1 MRISRPSGDTGQA
14 DPGVAAALDACAR
27 GTGSEHDALTAIA
40 SARLLVP
47 VVAVLTEASQAGAE
61 KETEKEAEKEA
72 EKETEMALPTLIG
85 NDGRTAVIAFTG
97 TETLRLWRKD
107 ARPVP
112 VPASS
117 VCAAALAE
125 AADAV
130 VIDVAGP
137 VQLVVEGARLRALA
151 RNQPPPPPHED
162 PDVLA
167 DVAAVTAQFTLAPG
181 EHGTDLMITLPD
193 RDAAQAR
200 RLAGEIA
207 ARLARRRLRPGFK
220 VRAFLSRT
228 IPAVS
233 PAPPHPGGGA
243 RPPGD
248 LRCWYRRAG
257 TGRAPIAAGR
267 RGGRPPGPVSW
278 RSSKVNDMF
287 RWLTAGESHGRALV
301 AVCDGVPAGV
311 RVSSDDVA
319 AALARRRAGYGR
331 GARMKF
337 EQDEVE
343 LTGGVRHG
351 VTLGGPVAIRVG
363 NTEWPKWE
371 TVMSPDPVPGQELD
385 GQARNAPLT
394 RPRPGHADLT
404 GMQKFGHSDARP
416 VLERAS
422 ARETAARVALG
433 EVARRL
439 LEQALGVRILSHV
452 VALGSVSVPPGSA
465 VPVPADLARIDDSPV
480 RCLDAAV
487 SAAMVAEV
495 DAARKDGDTLGGVVE
510 VLAYGLPPGLGSFTQ
525 WDRRL
530 DARLAAALVS
540 VHAIKGV
547 EFGDGFVTSG
557 RRGSGAHDEI
567 EMSPSG
573 VRRRT
578 NRAGGVEGGMS
589 TGEVLRVRA
598 AMKPISTVPRALDT
612 VDVTTGEPAKAI
624 NQRSDVTAVP
634 AAGVVAE
641 AMVALVLAE
650 AATDKFGADS
660 VEEIRRNAE
669 GYLKSLVI
677 S

>member
-1 MRISRPSGDTGQA
+1 
-14 DPGVAAALDACAR
+14 
-27 GTGSEHDALTAIA
+27 
-40 SARLLVP
+40 
-47 VVAVLTEASQAGAE
+47 
-61 KETEKEAEKEA
+61 
-72 EKETEMALPTLIG
+72 
-85 NDGRTAVIAFTG
+85 
-97 TETLRLWRKD
+97 
-107 ARPVP
+107 
-112 VPASS
+112 
-117 VCAAALAE
+117 
-125 AADAV
+125 
-130 VIDVAGP
+130 
-137 VQLVVEGARLRALA
+137 
-151 RNQPPPPPHED
+151 
-162 PDVLA
+162 
-167 DVAAVTAQFTLAPG
+167 
-181 EHGTDLMITLPD
+181 
-193 RDAAQAR
+193 
-200 RLAGEIA
+200 
-207 ARLARRRLRPGFK
+207 
-220 VRAFLSRT
+220 
-228 IPAVS
+228 
-233 PAPPHPGGGA
+233 
-243 RPPGD
+243 
-248 LRCWYRRAG
+248 
-257 TGRAPIAAGR
+257 
-267 RGGRPPGPVSW
+267 
-278 RSSKVNDMF
+278 MF

-301 AVCDGVPAGV
+301 AICDGVPAGV
-311 RVSSDDVA
+311 RMTSGDVA

-371 TVMSPDPVPGQELD
+371 TVMAPDPVTDDELA

-439 LEQALGVRILSHV
+439 LGQALGVQVLSHV
-452 VALGSVSVPPGSA
+452 VALGAVVVPPDA
-465 VPVPADLARIDDSPV
+465 PVPAPADLARIDEDPV
-480 RCLDAAV
+480 RCADPET

-495 DAARKDGDTLGGVVE
+495 DAARRDGDTLGGVVE
-510 VLAYGLPPGLGSFTQ
+510 VVAYGLPPGLGSFTQ

-530 DARLAAALVS
+530 DARIAGALVS
-540 VHAIKGV
+540 VQAIKGV

-567 EMSPSG
+567 EMAPDG

-589 TGEVLRVRA
+589 TGEPLRVRA

-612 VDVTTGEPAKAI
+612 VDVTTGEPARAI

-650 AATDKFGADS
+650 AATEKFGGDS
-660 VEEIRRNAE
+660 VEELRRNAE